1 MGAALFSM
9 IGSVIM
15 DTIRSWMKTH
25 QIKAKHKVK
34 MQEKQLEAELE
45 SVRRAAEVDADWDR
59 IQAKNSLSS
68 WKSEFWTL
76 ILATPLIMCFIPG
89 MAEYAYT
96 GFKNLEQVPEW
107 YIIAVGVAI
116 ASAFGFRKIVT
127 YFAKR
132 KI

>member
-1 MGAALFSM
+1 MGLAFFSM
-9 IGSVIM
+9 LGSMIA
-15 DTIRSWMKTH
+15 DTLKSWMKTH

-34 MQEKQLEAELE
+34 MKEKQLEAELE
-45 SVRRAAEVDADWDR
+45 SAKRSAEVEADWDR
-59 IQAKNSLSS
+59 IQAKNSLTS

-76 ILATPLIMCFIPG
+76 ILAAPLIMCFIPG
-89 MAEYAYT
+89 MAPYAYD